1 MNRRTRVAAAAI
13 AIVAM
18 PTFTPPTAVGSEP
31 APDRVDLT
39 AEAWIVYDVDADLV
53 LASERADEERPM
65 ASVTKIMTAL
75 VVIENADLDEKVRIS
90 ESAAATGEAEIGLVP
105 GERWAVRDLL
115 AAVMVRSGND
125 AAVALAEYVGG
136 SVEGFADL
144 MNEKAAALGLEHTH
158 FVNPHGLDDEGHYTS
173 AADLLV
179 MARLALADPYLAR
192 LARTKLITFRPDPSG
207 VARRARNTNRLLGAY
222 PGVVGLKT
230 GFTGLAGKVL
240 VSALERNDR
249 TLLAVVMGSEDHFRD
264 SRELLDWAYSLPTLE
279 ARFLAPLVAEQGG
292 GGPTPG
298 VRLDR
303 ATRLR
308 LSVPQDL
315 PDGQWAVTPFR
326 ASPLGREIEAWLR
339 GALPVTLGGVG

>member
-1 MNRRTRVAAAAI
+1 MAIAAALL
-13 AIVAM
+13 
-18 PTFTPPTAVGSEP
+18 PSFTPPTEAGSGPPPEP
-31 APDRVDLT
+31 VELT

-53 LASERADEERPM
+53 LASQRADEERPM

-75 VVIENADLDEKVRIS
+75 VVVEEADLDGTVRIS

-105 GERWAVRDLL
+105 GERWSVRDLL

-125 AAVALAEYVGG
+125 AAVALAEHVGG
-136 SVEGFADL
+136 SVEGFAEL
-144 MNEKAAALGLEHTH
+144 MNEKAAAIGLEHTH
-158 FVNPHGLDDEGHYTS
+158 FVNPHGLDEEGHYTS
-173 AADLLV
+173 AADLIA

-222 PGVVGLKT
+222 PGVVGVKT

-240 VSALERNDR
+240 VSALERNNR

-264 SRELLDWAYSLPTLE
+264 SRELLDWGYSLPTLE
-279 ARFLAPLVAEQGG
+279 ARFLAPLVAEEGG
-292 GGPTPG
+292 GGSVPG
-298 VRLDR
+298 VRINA

-308 LSVPQDL
+308 LSIPQDL

-326 ASPLGREIEAWLR
+326 ASPLGRDIEAWLR
-339 GALPVTLGGVG
+339 GTLPVTLGGVG